1 MKAAEFL
8 TKKTNYNDIF
18 TYEDFNEEQ
27 MMMYSA
33 TEEFIE
39 KEIFPNIDKIEKQD
53 GDIVENILRKAGE
66 LGLLGITVPEKLNGL
81 NMSFNTS
88 MLIADIIGIAGSFGT
103 TYGAHTGIGTLP
115 ILYYGTEEQKEKYV
129 SQLATGK
136 MIACYCL
143 TEPNA

>member
-39 KEIFPNIDKIEKQD
+39 KENGWEKELEKI
-53 GDIVENILRKAGE
+53 
-66 LGLLGITVPEKLNGL
+66 
-81 NMSFNTS
+81 
-88 MLIADIIGIAGSFGT
+88 
-103 TYGAHTGIGTLP
+103 
-115 ILYYGTEEQKEKYV
+115 
-129 SQLATGK
+129 
-136 MIACYCL
+136 
-143 TEPNA
+143 